1 MISPYVSQMSR
12 RSLREPNTDSLP
24 NKLPRRSALFD
35 DETEAEV
42 NTRPATDVFD
52 PVVPMASPVT
62 KTYSKNR
69 GSTEH
74 DQKMDIA
81 FDLLVSSPEE
91 RSLDNSSEQSFSS
104 KKKTRQ
110 SVQFS
115 GSTENMSVNSAI
127 STPSR
132 KQKGPVDE
140 NRSPNLPNTG
150 ALDTSPF
157 LRKPR
162 VSYFANILLS
172 VIYFH

>member
-12 RSLREPNTDSLP
+12 RSLREPN
-24 NKLPRRSALFD
+24 KLPRRSALFD
-35 DETEAEV
+35 DETEDDV

-62 KTYSKNR
+62 KTYSKNI

-91 RSLDNSSEQSFSS
+91 RSLDNNSEQSFSS

-110 SVQFS
+110 SVKFS

-132 KQKGPVDE
+132 KQKGAGPVDE

-150 ALDTSPF
+150 ALDTSPC

-162 VSYFANILLS
+162 VSSFANILFS
-172 VIYFH
+172 VKYLH